1 MAVVALILRAEG
13 AVKQEPEKPGSEER
27 RKLCRRELDRNID
40 ELDSAVAALHTAQ
53 HHTGKQLAE
62 LGLMYSELHAQ
73 LDKRI
78 AGAVEQAMR
87 NVLADEEVRK
97 AFWKG
102 GYDELSKHT
111 RETTT
116 QWVGRRMVSAFS
128 AALLAAAL

>member
-1 MAVVALILRAEG
+1 MQ
-13 AVKQEPEKPGSEER
+13 KEPADNSSEDR
-27 RKLCRRELDRNID
+27 RKSCRRELDRSID
-40 ELDSAVAALHTAQ
+40 ELETAVSAIHTAQ
-53 HHTGKQLAE
+53 HHTAKQLAE

-116 QWVGRRMVSAFS
+116 QWVGRRMVSALS
-128 AALLAAAL
+128 AAFLAAALYVGVRFGGWGK